1 VRRSAAFLLFAAHPG
16 MPDQEDGE
24 KKEGHREGDNASSLS
39 TAQPDSSAAGIDA
52 ETESNV
58 GLLLELLH
66 QMCFCALIRE
76 ADVDRERFAVL
87 NEMRDTRDID
97 DKALPSPYTRQLEL
111 VWPIRE
117 THCPRR
123 SLRDTTSRCF
133 PKRFFQR
140 GSRSGKKTR
149 YLPALAFA
157 AESSRVR
164 TNDVEGTGGVQ
175 VKRFTREDLVR
186 FYKRH
191 YYPSNMHLFV
201 VGDVVPTEVLAEIE
215 RLFGP
220 EPVAPPSLVA
230 EQGPAGE
237 MLRRGWQTPDG
248 PISTWPKRGSII
260 THDWARAPSRPFEK
274 VQHAQLSTFSLTVTT
289 KEHLDSNVRARHLE
303 EELIDSLI
311 GMALDSRATVPPA
324 RHIA

>member
-1 VRRSAAFLLFAAHPG
+1 MLGCYLSSCTRCASA
-16 MPDQEDGE
+16 
-24 KKEGHREGDNASSLS
+24 RLS
-39 TAQPDSSAAGIDA
+39 ERPTLI
-52 ETESNV
+52 ESDLRCSTRCV
-58 GLLLELLH
+58 
-66 QMCFCALIRE
+66 IRE
-76 ADVDRERFAVL
+76 TLMTRLYPVRA
-87 NEMRDTRDID
+87 RDNLAIR
-97 DKALPSPYTRQLEL
+97 LL
-111 VWPIRE
+111 VWPVRE

-123 SLRDTTSRCF
+123 SPRDTTSRCF

-149 YLPALAFA
+149 SVPALAFA
-157 AESSRVR
+157 AESSRAR
-164 TNDVEGTGGVQ
+164 TNDVESTGGVQ